1 MSVHSPSP
9 GPNSDAPSPPSPA
22 ANPVADVQLLNEEE
36 SHDVRRRVHALRD
49 HWRRRREEAPFFT
62 LGVASYIDAAA
73 DGFAAYS
80 AAAEASNRLLEEHFG
95 DVYERLT
102 AAVGEHLGSPVGF
115 HHAFARPG
123 FHVFLS
129 HEMFGAPSA
138 SLHFDRQYE
147 HLDWSALGEVDFD
160 QQLSYT
166 LTVALPARG
175 AGLLVWNVND
185 LDLRPLDEAEKKEVM
200 RRNRVPE
207 VHPYRL
213 GGLALHSGHQL
224 HQIAP
229 MKEMGPDDERITL
242 QGHALPAGGR
252 WILYW

>member
-9 GPNSDAPSPPSPA
+9 EPTASTAPTPADARTVSD
-22 ANPVADVQLLNEEE
+22 VELLSAEE
-36 SHDVRRRVHALRD
+36 SRDVRDRVHALGD

-73 DGFAAYS
+73 NGFAAYS
-80 AAAEASNRLLEEHFG
+80 EAAQASNGLLVEHFA
-95 DVYERLT
+95 DLYERVE
-102 AAVGEHLGSPVGF
+102 AAVAAHLGAPVAYHPG
-115 HHAFARPG
+115 FARPG

-129 HEMFGAPSA
+129 HELFGNPSA

-147 HLDWSALGEVDFD
+147 HLDWSAVGEVEFD

-166 LTVALPARG
+166 LSVALPARG

-185 LDLRPLDEAEKKEVM
+185 LDLRPLDDEAKKEVM
-200 RRNRVPE
+200 RENRVPE
-207 VHPYRL
+207 VHPYRV

-229 MKEMGPDDERITL
+229 MKQMGPEDERITL
-242 QGHALPAGGR
+242 QGHALPAGDGR